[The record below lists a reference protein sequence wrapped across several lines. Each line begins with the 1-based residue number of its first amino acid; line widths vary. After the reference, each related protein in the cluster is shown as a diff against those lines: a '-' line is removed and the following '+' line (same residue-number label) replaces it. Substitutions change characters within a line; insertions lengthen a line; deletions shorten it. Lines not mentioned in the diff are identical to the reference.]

1 MLNSKDRVAI
11 YMESNLDSDYGK
23 MGMGVIRYLSN
34 EITCII
40 DSNHVGKSIKSFI
53 NTDRKIPIVESLEV
67 AIEKNSSVLIL
78 SLIHI

>member
-1 MLNSKDRVAI
+1 MLNSKDKVAI

-40 DSNHVGKSIKSFI
+40 DSNHDGKVLNPLLIQ
-53 NTDRKIPIVESLEV
+53 
-67 AIEKNSSVLIL
+67 IEKFQ
-78 SLIHI
+78 